1 MDLQSFVV
9 ALIVMGCSAYA
20 AWSLMPAAARR
31 AIATT
36 VLRLSL
42 PEFLAKPFAKAL
54 KPASGCGGCDS
65 CGDEAAKPA
74 AMQTVKFHPR
84 IRPSSRSR

>member
-1 MDLQSFVV
+1 MDAQSFVV

-31 AIATT
+31 AIAAR

-42 PEFLAKPFAKAL
+42 PKLLARPFAKAL
-54 KPASGCGGCDS
+54 KPPSACGGCDN
-65 CGDEAAKPA
+65 CGDEAVKPA
-74 AMQTVKFHPR
+74 VQTVKFHR
-84 IRPSSRSR
+84 RSTIRSG